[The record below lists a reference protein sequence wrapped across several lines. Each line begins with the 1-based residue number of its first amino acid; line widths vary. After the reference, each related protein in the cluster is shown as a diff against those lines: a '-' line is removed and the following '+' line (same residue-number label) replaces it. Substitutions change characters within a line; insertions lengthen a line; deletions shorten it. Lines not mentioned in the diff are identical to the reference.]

1 MLVLG
6 LFNISEI
13 LQEIASALALNIES
27 YLKLHMLMP
36 LLAHK
41 SADKVALDCLSEG
54 THTYIWGWN

>member
-13 LQEIASALALNIES
+13 LQKIARALGLNIES

-41 SADKVALDCLSEG
+41 STDEVALDCLSGG
-54 THTYIWGWN
+54 THTYI